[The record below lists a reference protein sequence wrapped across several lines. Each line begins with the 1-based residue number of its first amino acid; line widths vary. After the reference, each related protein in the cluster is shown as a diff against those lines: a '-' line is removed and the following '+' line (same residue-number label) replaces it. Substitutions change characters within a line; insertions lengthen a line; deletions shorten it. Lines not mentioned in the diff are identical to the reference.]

1 LKIIHAKLTSWQN
14 GIVLAPPGDGGCGIA
29 AGVALHLDLA
39 ALAGHHGLRGV
50 VRDDGR
56 SPHRQLH
63 LGADFVDG
71 GYHHLADAEFGRGVG
86 RSLEKPRVLLCENA
100 SVIRIKKPV

>member
-71 GYHHLADAEFGRGVG
+71 GYHHLTGVG
-86 RSLEKPRVLLCENA
+86 ARVRLLDVLDLQLTYMIIY
-100 SVIRIKKPV
+100 SF